1 MRKGGAKKKNKLFY
15 GAEKCVC
22 VCPLLEWVHPQGNVH
37 TGAVGQEGCQSR
49 LSKHSKNENPIA
61 IRAQVGE

>member
-1 MRKGGAKKKNKLFY
+1 
-15 GAEKCVC
+15 VC

-49 LSKHSKNENPIA
+49 LGKHSKNENPIA
-61 IRAQVGE
+61 IRAQVEE